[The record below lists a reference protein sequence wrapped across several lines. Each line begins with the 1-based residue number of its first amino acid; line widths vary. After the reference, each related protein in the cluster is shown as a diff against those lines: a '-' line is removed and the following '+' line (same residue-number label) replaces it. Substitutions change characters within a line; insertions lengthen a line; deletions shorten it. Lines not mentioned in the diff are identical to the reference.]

1 MPHKFVGKPQTG
13 FIQYPVLRKDDRVLE
28 IASTTKSTGPERFNF
43 LQEPEGP
50 CFRDLGRKRMCGML
64 IRIGLGSDQRMVILD
79 RIGNSWRGRRLDP
92 DATISSGRVIFKKAR
107 RRFWAFTPADWI
119 NRTKGAEL
127 PSITGASA
135 ASMSTKTLST
145 LKPASAAS
153 TCSIVLTWNPFPLIA
168 VQSSVGTR

>member
-1 MPHKFVGKPQTG
+1 MIENLLHQTGMQGMSGSVGNQMSDKGQTQKGEVTDEIQDFMAHKFVGKPQTG
-13 FIQYPVLRKDDRVLE
+13 LIQDPVLRKDDRVLE

-92 DATISSGRVIFKKAR
+92 DAPRSIDDFQRPGNLQEGSTAVLGFYTGRL
-107 RRFWAFTPADWI
+107 D
-119 NRTKGAEL
+119 
-127 PSITGASA
+127 
-135 ASMSTKTLST
+135 
-145 LKPASAAS
+145 
-153 TCSIVLTWNPFPLIA
+153 
-168 VQSSVGTR
+168 